1 MKVLIVGGTS
11 ALAQI
16 LKPALSTFADVTTA
30 GRSNCDITLDIGT
43 SADRIELPKGFDVV
57 VNAAASFGVKTFED
71 MLKTENVNVLGVLKL
86 CEACATAEVK
96 QLVQVSSIFAGLE
109 RGSRFYNLYA
119 ASKRH
124 SDEVAQLY
132 CDSVKLPLTIVRP
145 SQFYGTGVA
154 QRKHQP
160 FLSVLIDKAANNEEI
175 VFYGSNDAKRNFIH
189 VEDVAHSIVLL
200 IQRTIPGTFTCMSP
214 RNVSYTEV
222 ANAAIAAFGSSSTIR
237 FAKDQPDIP
246 DNIFPLDDSLF
257 RLLNWY
263 PEIPITEGM
272 KKEAAFRKGAC

>member
-11 ALAQI
+11 ALAQV
-16 LKPALSTFADVTTA
+16 LKPALSSFAEVTTA
-30 GRSNCDITLDIGT
+30 GRSNCDLNIDLG
-43 SADRIELPKGFDVV
+43 SPSDRLALPSGFDVV
-57 VNAAASFGVKTFED
+57 VNAAASFGVRTFEE
-71 MLKTENVNVLGVLKL
+71 MLRAESVNVLGVLKL
-86 CEACATAEVK
+86 CDACQSAQVK
-96 QLVQVSSIFAGLE
+96 HLVLVSSIFAGLD
-109 RGSRFYNLYA
+109 RTSRFHNIYA

-124 SDEVAQLY
+124 SDEVAQIY
-132 CDSVKLPLTIVRP
+132 CDSVSLPLTIVRP
-145 SQFYGTGVA
+145 SQFYGTGAA

-160 FLSVLIDKAANNEEI
+160 FLSMLIDKAANNEEI

-189 VEDVAHSIVLL
+189 VEDVARSIALL
-200 IQRTIPGTFTCMSP
+200 IQRAIPGTYTCMSP

-237 FAKDQPDIP
+237 FAPDQPDIP
-246 DNIFPLDDSLF
+246 DNIFPIDDSLF
-257 RLLNWY
+257 QTLDWY